1 MIVTG
6 TEDKKE
12 FAPAHLLTN
21 AIKAIQQLSAEMEI
35 LKSEVATLKG
45 V

>member
-1 MIVTG
+1 VVSG

-12 FAPAHLLTN
+12 FAPAHLLIN
-21 AIKAIQQLSAEMEI
+21 AIKAIQQLSAEVET
-35 LKSEVATLKG
+35 LKAEVATLKG